1 MEKEEGEGVKV
12 GGGGVKG
19 GGVKEISR
27 QNEGNEGEKSFYLHE
42 TAPSHNRF
50 VLKCKS

>member
-1 MEKEEGEGVKV
+1 MKVGGVKG

-19 GGVKEISR
+19 RSR

-42 TAPSHNRF
+42 TAPSHNRL